1 LRLRIP
7 DINEVSFRN
16 PNSKIRIHPGGPR

>member
-1 LRLRIP
+1 LRIS
-7 DINEVSFRN
+7 DFNECLCRN